1 MEFTFS
7 LCFAIGELLF
17 GLVED
22 WSFNFQIY
30 EIKVDILFL

>member
-1 MEFTFS
+1 MEKGFYMEFTFS

-22 WSFNFQIY
+22 WS
-30 EIKVDILFL
+30 V